1 MNGLRGLA
9 FRALAAVLVLGP
21 GLALTWGEPLSD
33 SLPTSRGTGS
43 VAESA
48 PAPPATEAACC
59 GDPDVPSYGAKID
72 FGSLPSGVEVTTQF
86 RSLGVLFGHG
96 GSSSAAAAYVYPD
109 GSRPPCPT
117 RLVLSAA
124 PHYSGWEFFLFVD
137 PAQAKW
143 ATVDKVGASVGYC
156 DAAHSCFLA
165 AYDVDGNL
173 VGIDRNPDPGF
184 AFLSVQSSYHNIS
197 CVLIGDCAA
206 GQPTCTPDPSG
217 SATNC
222 VTFSTPTSIARSLP
236 PPSSV
241 PMPTAPLPAPMTGS
255 TGQVLLAAILIVSG
269 IWGVAFARRRARA

>member
-96 GSSSAAAAYVYPD
+96 GSSSAAATYVYPD

-117 RLVLSAA
+117 RLVLSAV

-137 PAQAKW
+137 PAHAKW

-156 DAAHSCFLA
+156 DNPHGCFLA

-173 VGIDRNPDPGF
+173 VGIDRNSDPGF
-184 AFLSVQSSYHNIS
+184 TFLSVQSASHNIS
-197 CVLIGDCAA
+197 CVLIGDCAQ
-206 GQPTCTPDPSG
+206 GQPTCTADPSG

-222 VTFSTPTSIARSLP
+222 VTFSPPTPITRDLP
-236 PPSSV
+236 APTSV
-241 PMPTAPLPAPMTGS
+241 PMPTPPLPAPMASSMGEA
-255 TGQVLLAAILIVSG
+255 LLAALLLVLG
-269 IWGVAFARRRARA
+269 IWGVAFARRRAGG